1 MNGNELFID
10 TNIVLYLLNGD
21 KTIANILD
29 GKSIYI
35 SFITELELLGFKGL
49 PYEQIPIIE
58 DFLGDVNILGIDS
71 DTKSIVISLRKKY
84 SIKLPDAIIAASS
97 IKVGLSIL
105 TADKGFGKIKEL
117 DSIIYEL

>member
-49 PYEQIPIIE
+49 PSEQIPIIE

-71 DTKSIVISLRKKY
+71 ETKSIVISLRKKY

-97 IKVGLSIL
+97 IKQGLSTL

>member
-10 TNIVLYLLNGD
+10 TNIVLYLLNGE
-21 KTIANILD
+21 KTIAKILD
-29 GKSIYI
+29 GKTIYI

-49 PYEQIPIIE
+49 TSEQKPIIE
-58 DFLGDVNILGIDS
+58 NFLGDVILMDIDFEI
-71 DTKSIVISLRKKY
+71 KSIVISLRKKY

-97 IKVGLSIL
+97 IKQGLTLL
-105 TADKGFGKIKEL
+105 TADKGFGKITEL

>member
-1 MNGNELFID
+1 MAKPF
-10 TNIVLYLLNGD
+10 TF
-21 KTIANILD
+21 
-29 GKSIYI
+29 
-35 SFITELELLGFKGL
+35 FITELELLGFKGL